1 VEDRNDRRFLPRV
14 IDTLSLRDR
23 GGGATSIEV
32 KNPPAVMKAMDTGR
46 ITKSADDLPDVVD
59 LMNVI

>member
-1 VEDRNDRRFLPRV
+1 
-14 IDTLSLRDR
+14 
-23 GGGATSIEV
+23 
-32 KNPPAVMKAMDTGR
+32 MKAMDTGR